1 MRRSLSSE
9 LLVLFVVMGL
19 ATMAM
24 AVLNPI
30 LPLFLTSIRIV
41 PALIGLM
48 LAVSMAGMVFGET
61 SGGWLADK
69 IGLKIP
75 MLAGTFLCAPVV
87 FCFVFARGVPA
98 LFLVFLFW
106 GIVRAAIFGP
116 ARGYIGITSAPENK
130 AMLIAVYM
138 TFLTVSRSLGSLAS
152 GFVADSLGYNWDFY
166 FSVSLSVLAGVLI
179 AVGMRR
185 FPLWK
190 PVTAPASGAPASPA
204 VARRSEVNY
213 RPVVFQCLIA
223 ALFFMTLGINSFL
236 PLLATEYA
244 GVKATQVGILMF
256 IGGGVST
263 LLFIPLGRLAD
274 RKDKK
279 RMMVTGLLLSAAG
292 LAGLAFARE
301 YGMLILMVIICNT
314 GFAMF
319 TPAAV
324 ALLSNNV
331 PDYWQGTAMGIYGA
345 AEDVGIILGS
355 SAGGFVWTAGG
366 PVSLYLM
373 GSAAGVLG
381 ALICLGFVKDGSAG
395 NRNH

>member
-1 MRRSLSSE
+1 M
-9 LLVLFVVMGL
+9 VLFVVMGL

-24 AVLNPI
+24 AILNPI
-30 LPLFLTSIRIV
+30 LPLFLTSISIV

-98 LFLVFLFW
+98 LFLVFLCW

-130 AMLIAVYM
+130 AMVIAIYM
-138 TFLTVSRSLGSLAS
+138 TFLTVSRSLGSLTS

-166 FSVSLSVLAGVLI
+166 ISVGLSVLAGVLI
-179 AVGMRR
+179 VVGMRKV
-185 FPLWK
+185 PLWK
-190 PVTAPASGAPASPA
+190 PATAPASGVPASPA
-204 VARRSEVNY
+204 VASRPPVNY
-213 RPVVFQCLIA
+213 RPVVFQCIVA
-223 ALFFMTLGINSFL
+223 ALFFMMLGINSFL
-236 PLLATEYA
+236 PLLATEYV

-279 RMMVTGLLLSAAG
+279 MMIIIGLLLSTAG

-314 GFAMF
+314 GFVMF

-324 ALLSNNV
+324 ALLSNSV
-331 PDYWQGTAMGIYGA
+331 PAYWQGTAMGIYGA
-345 AEDVGIILGS
+345 AEDIGIIIGS
-355 SAGGFVWTAGG
+355 GVGGFVWTAGG
-366 PVSLYLM
+366 PVALYLM
-373 GSAAGVLG
+373 GSAAGILG
-381 ALICLGFVKDGSAG
+381 ALICLGFVKGSSAVFVK
-395 NRNH
+395 N